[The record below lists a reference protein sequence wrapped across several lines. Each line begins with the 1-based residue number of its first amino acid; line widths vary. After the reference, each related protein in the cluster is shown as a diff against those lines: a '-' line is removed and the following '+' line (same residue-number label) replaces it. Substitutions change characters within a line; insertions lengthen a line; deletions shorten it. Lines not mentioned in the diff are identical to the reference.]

1 MVLYSDVSSLSV
13 TFTGLVAIQN
23 QEHFM
28 ELIVTQEKVWE
39 AQKERYGNPRL
50 LVILMVGVKW
60 QKAQTEKD

>member
-1 MVLYSDVSSLSV
+1 
-13 TFTGLVAIQN
+13 
-23 QEHFM
+23 M

-39 AQKERYGNPRL
+39 VQKERYGNPRL